1 MSTRP
6 LKTPKPY
13 KMGGTENEIRYTYK
27 ISDQIRVVGDP
38 KIIALWF
45 RRQFT
50 KKKKK
55 RHVMS
60 IDELY
65 IIMPSVFCIRMD
77 CCVNG
82 DVIKF
87 L

>member
-50 KKKKK
+50 KKKK
-55 RHVMS
+55 RYVMS

-65 IIMPSVFCIRMD
+65 YNAFSVLHTT
-77 CCVNG
+77 NG
-82 DVIKF
+82 LLCKW
-87 L
+87 